1 MLIRADKPKACAAIF
16 SFAKKNNCHLLYS
29 IINQYITLR
38 HSVIS
43 FRNKKK
49 SYKKEAR
56 KSDTIK
62 CALKRVKLDFYSEL
76 GPSALDYSL
85 TTLGPLH
92 LRLCMFQNV
101 IDCDS
106 QNDLN

>member
-49 SYKKEAR
+49 VIQKRSKK
-56 KSDTIK
+56 K
-62 CALKRVKLDFYSEL
+62 
-76 GPSALDYSL
+76 
-85 TTLGPLH
+85 
-92 LRLCMFQNV
+92 
-101 IDCDS
+101 
-106 QNDLN
+106 